1 MNKKQEMAEQTRMN
15 LQEAF
20 WNLYKEKPIEKITI
34 KEVTN
39 LAGYNR
45 GTFYLYYKDI
55 YDMLTSIEGE
65 ILIVIDNFV
74 QKWMS
79 ESIGEEWFG
88 YVAQLIEWFQSYSPY
103 VSVLL
108 SNTGDPDFVRKL
120 KDILRPVIH
129 RWNVAVECLPEDE
142 QEILTEFHLSGII
155 AALSTWLSQEK
166 RMSFESFVG
175 FMMNHFF
182 QGYQSEE

>member
-1 MNKKQEMAEQTRMN
+1 MNKKQEMAEQTQKN

-34 KEVTN
+34 KEVTD

-55 YDMLTSIEGE
+55 YDILSSIEDE
-65 ILIVIDNFV
+65 ILTVIDAFV

-79 ESIGEEWFG
+79 ESIFVEWSG
-88 YVAQLIEWFQSYSPY
+88 YVAQLIEWFQAYSPY

-108 SNTGDPDFVRKL
+108 NNTGDPDFVRKL
-120 KDILRPVIH
+120 KDILRPVIR
-129 RWNVAVECLPEDE
+129 RWNVAAESLPEDE
-142 QEILTEFHLSGII
+142 QEILTEFHLAGII
-155 AALSTWLSQEK
+155 SALSTWMSQEDG
-166 RMSFESFVG
+166 MSFEAFVG
-175 FMMNHFF
+175 FMMRHFF
-182 QGYQSEE
+182 PGK